1 MSEFTRPAQET
12 LEAAR
17 EYADSK
23 ADELKL
29 QVAKGLSESVT
40 KIITILVLV
49 LVASTL
55 LLVLSFGLILL
66 LGQLMGG
73 KYAIAAL
80 LVAAVIGII
89 LALLIVFRDKLFRNT
104 FVPVFVK
111 LFFPLDDDKTG
122 EEPEVPGDPD
132 SGEPGR

>member
-40 KIITILVLV
+40 RIITILVLV

-66 LGQLMGG
+66 LGQMMGG
-73 KYAIAAL
+73 KYAFAAL
-80 LVAAVIGII
+80 LVAAVIGIV
-89 LALLIVFRDKLFRNT
+89 LALLIVFRDRLFRNT

-111 LFFPLDDDKTG
+111 LFFPLDDDKAG
-122 EEPEVPGDPD
+122 KE
-132 SGEPGR
+132 

>member
-1 MSEFTRPAQET
+1 MSSPRIRHSMSEFTRPAQET

-40 KIITILVLV
+40 RIITILVLV

-66 LGQLMGG
+66 LGQICLCGAPCGG
-73 KYAIAAL
+73 RHRHSAGSTYSFQGQ
-80 LVAAVIGII
+80 AVPQH
-89 LALLIVFRDKLFRNT
+89 LRSRFRETVF
-104 FVPVFVK
+104 P
-111 LFFPLDDDKTG
+111 
-122 EEPEVPGDPD
+122 
-132 SGEPGR
+132 SGR

>member
-1 MSEFTRPAQET
+1 MSSPRISSHSMSEFTRPAQET

-29 QVAKGLSESVT
+29 QVAKGMSESVT
-40 KIITILVLV
+40 RIITILVLV

-73 KYAIAAL
+73 KYAFAAL
-80 LVAAVIGII
+80 LVAAVIGIV
-89 LALLIVFRDKLFRNT
+89 LALLIVFRDRLFRNT

-111 LFFPLDDDKTG
+111 LFFPLDDDKAG
-122 EEPEVPGDPD
+122 KE
-132 SGEPGR
+132 

>member
-29 QVAKGLSESVT
+29 QVAKGMSESVT
-40 KIITILVLV
+40 RIITILVLV

-73 KYAIAAL
+73 KYAFAAL
-80 LVAAVIGII
+80 LVAAVIGIV
-89 LALLIVFRDKLFRNT
+89 LALLIVFRDRLFRNT

-111 LFFPLDDDKTG
+111 LFFPLDDDKAG
-122 EEPEVPGDPD
+122 KE
-132 SGEPGR
+132 

>member
-1 MSEFTRPAQET
+1 MSSPRIRHSMSEFTRPAQET

-29 QVAKGLSESVT
+29 QVAKGMSESVT
-40 KIITILVLV
+40 RIITILVLV

-66 LGQLMGG
+66 LGQMMGG
-73 KYAIAAL
+73 KYAFAAL
-80 LVAAVIGII
+80 LVAAVIGIV
-89 LALLIVFRDKLFRNT
+89 LALLIVFRDRLFRNT

-111 LFFPLDDDKTG
+111 LFFPLDDDKAG
-122 EEPEVPGDPD
+122 KE
-132 SGEPGR
+132 

>member
-29 QVAKGLSESVT
+29 QVAKGMSESVT
-40 KIITILVLV
+40 RIITILVLV

-66 LGQLMGG
+66 LGQMMGG
-73 KYAIAAL
+73 KYAFAAL
-80 LVAAVIGII
+80 LVAAVIGIV
-89 LALLIVFRDKLFRNT
+89 LALLIVFRDRLFRNT

-111 LFFPLDDDKTG
+111 LFFPLDDDKAG
-122 EEPEVPGDPD
+122 KE
-132 SGEPGR
+132 

>member
-12 LEAAR
+12 LDAAR
-17 EYADSK
+17 EYADAK
-23 ADELKL
+23 ADEIKL
-29 QVAKGLSESVT
+29 QVAKGLAESVT
-40 KIITILVLV
+40 KIIVILVLV
-49 LVASTL
+49 LVASTF

-80 LVAAVIGII
+80 LVA
-89 LALLIVFRDKLFRNT
+89 LAIAIALVVLLIFRDKLFRNT

-111 LFFPLDDDKTG
+111 LFFPLDDDKAG
-122 EEPEVPGDPD
+122 EESEVQGDSNP
-132 SGEPGR
+132 